1 MKTERACSMTTINA
15 IIPARA
21 GSQRIHKKN
30 IALVAGYPLIAYTIK
45 ACQMSQLINEIYVS
59 TDSKE
64 IANIAISYGATVPF
78 IRPIEL
84 ANNTAQDKDYLN
96 HFFDHFD
103 LAEVALMRPTTPLRH
118 PEEIDRCIEQYF
130 TQYRD
135 ICTSM
140 IAVDKLIDHPYK
152 ALQLSNLGLLK
163 SLFDQ
168 EGNMNMPSQ
177 SFTTAYMNNGYIDII
192 KQQQSRQNT
201 GGVHGNK
208 IAPFLC
214 SEYSIDIDEPCQM
227 KLLELYIQDQQPLIW
242 KSLGGGKNFYE

>member
-1 MKTERACSMTTINA
+1 MTINA

-30 IALVAGYPLIAYTIK
+30 IALLAGYPLIAYTIK
-45 ACQMSQLINEIYVS
+45 ACQMSQHINEIYVS

-78 IRPIEL
+78 IRSAEL

-103 LAEVALMRPTTPLRH
+103 LSEVALMRPTTPLRH

-140 IAVDKLIDHPYK
+140 ISVHQYPESPYK
-152 ALQLSNLGLLK
+152 ALKINSFGLCS
-163 SLFDQ
+163 SLFDKD
-168 EGNMNMPSQ
+168 ENFNMPNQ
-177 SFTTAYMNNGYIDII
+177 SFTTSYMNNGYIDII

-214 SEYSIDIDEPCQM
+214 SQDAIEIDEPFQM

-242 KSLGGGKNFYE
+242 KSLKAQRSQVDLNIHNFY